1 MLYENSAHNGS
12 FRTKPNFR
20 YQTVPSE
27 LPMLELDQVNKTY
40 ATPQGPL
47 RVLNDVTLHLAPGQ
61 SLALMG
67 ESGSG
72 KSTLL
77 HLAAGLDL
85 PDQGNITLAGQNI
98 ASLTE
103 PARAKLRCDQVGL
116 VFQQFHLI
124 PSLTVIDNLR
134 LQARLARREDVAWTA
149 HLIERLGLH
158 GLEKRY
164 PEQLSGG
171 QQQRL
176 AIGRALAP
184 RPPLLLADEPT
195 GNLDESTA
203 GEVLELLLSLVRE
216 TQCALLV
223 VTHSPQVAA
232 PLDRCL
238 RLRHGQ
244 LVSTVHD

>member
-1 MLYENSAHNGS
+1 
-12 FRTKPNFR
+12 
-20 YQTVPSE
+20 
-27 LPMLELDQVNKTY
+27 MLEFNQVHKAY

-47 RVLNDVTLHLAPGQ
+47 EVLTAVDLELRPGG

-85 PDQGNITLAGQNI
+85 PDSGEVVVAGRSVSTLD
-98 ASLTE
+98 E
-103 PARAKLRCDQVGL
+103 PDRARLRRETLGL
-116 VFQQFHLI
+116 VFQQFHLV
-124 PSLTVIDNLR
+124 PSLNVIDNLR
-134 LQARLARREDVAWTA
+134 LQARLAKRETPEWSA
-149 HLIERLGLH
+149 HLMERLGLA
-158 GLEKRY
+158 GLERRY

-184 RPPLLLADEPT
+184 RPALLLADEPT
-195 GNLDESTA
+195 GNLDETTA
-203 GEVLELLLSLVRE
+203 GEVLELLLDLVRE
-216 TQCALLV
+216 AGSALLM
-223 VTHSPQVAA
+223 VTHSLRVAA

-238 RLRHGQ
+238 RLTHGR
-244 LVSTVHD
+244 LEPPSGAEASHR

>member
-1 MLYENSAHNGS
+1 
-12 FRTKPNFR
+12 
-20 YQTVPSE
+20 
-27 LPMLELDQVNKTY
+27 MLELHQVHKTY
-40 ATPQGPL
+40 TTPQGRLKVLDDVSL
-47 RVLNDVTLHLAPGQ
+47 RLSSGQ

-77 HLAAGLDL
+77 HLAAGLDI
-85 PDQGNITLAGQNI
+85 PDQGRITLNEQNVS
-98 ASLTE
+98 SLAE
-103 PARAKLRCDQVGL
+103 SARAKLRCEKLGL
-116 VFQQFHLI
+116 VFQQFHLV

-134 LQARLARREDVAWTA
+134 LQARLAKREDAEWAA
-149 HLIERLGLH
+149 HLIKRLGLE
-158 GLEKRY
+158 GLEQRY

-195 GNLDESTA
+195 GNLDETTA

-232 PLDRCL
+232 PLDHCL
-238 RLRHGQ
+238 RLHHGR
-244 LVSTVHD
+244 LINATL

>member
-1 MLYENSAHNGS
+1 
-12 FRTKPNFR
+12 
-20 YQTVPSE
+20 
-27 LPMLELDQVNKTY
+27 MLEFRQVHKAY

-47 RVLNDVTLHLAPGQ
+47 TVLAGIDLTLAPGE

-85 PDQGNITLAGQNI
+85 PDAGEVRLAGRTI
-98 ASLTE
+98 SSLRE
-103 PARAKLRCDQVGL
+103 PERARLRREAVGL
-116 VFQQFHLI
+116 VFQQFHLV
-124 PSLTVIDNLR
+124 PSLSVFDNLR
-134 LQARLARREDVAWTA
+134 LQARLAGVEDPDWSAE
-149 HLIERLGLH
+149 LIRRLGLA
-158 GLEKRY
+158 GMERRY

-184 RPPLLLADEPT
+184 RPALLLADEPT
-195 GNLDESTA
+195 GNLDETTA
-203 GEVLELLLSLVRE
+203 GEVLELLLGLVRQAGC
-216 TQCALLV
+216 TLLM

-238 RLRHGQ
+238 VLSRGRLAPRDTAEA
-244 LVSTVHD
+244 SA

>member
-1 MLYENSAHNGS
+1 
-12 FRTKPNFR
+12 
-20 YQTVPSE
+20 
-27 LPMLELDQVNKTY
+27 MLEFHQVHKTY
-40 ATPQGPL
+40 TTPQGPL
-47 RVLNDVTLHLAPGQ
+47 NVLNDVSLRLAAGE

-85 PDQGNITLAGQNI
+85 PDQGTISFENQNV
-98 ASLTE
+98 ASLPE
-103 PARAKLRCDQVGL
+103 PTRAKLRREQLGL
-116 VFQQFHLI
+116 VFQQFHLV

-134 LQARLARREDVAWTA
+134 LQARLANRDDAAWA
-149 HLIERLGLH
+149 DYLIERLGLH
-158 GLEKRY
+158 GMEKRY

-195 GNLDESTA
+195 GNLDETTA
-203 GEVLELLLSLVRE
+203 GEVLELLLSLIRE
-216 TQCALLV
+216 TQCALLI

-238 RLRHGQ
+238 RLSHGH
-244 LVSTVHD
+244 LLEAAL

>member
-1 MLYENSAHNGS
+1 
-12 FRTKPNFR
+12 
-20 YQTVPSE
+20 
-27 LPMLELDQVNKTY
+27 MLELHQVHKTY

-47 RVLNDVTLHLAPGQ
+47 RVLNNVSLRLAPGQ

-85 PDQGNITLAGQNI
+85 PDQGHITLASKNLT
-98 ASLTE
+98 SLAE
-103 PARAKLRCDQVGL
+103 PARARLRREQLGL
-116 VFQQFHLI
+116 VFQQFHLV

-134 LQARLARREDVAWTA
+134 LQARLAKRDDAEWSAY
-149 HLIERLGLH
+149 LIERLGLK
-158 GLEKRY
+158 GLEKRH

-195 GNLDESTA
+195 GNLDETTA
-203 GEVLELLLSLVRE
+203 GEVLKLLLSLVRE

-223 VTHSPQVAA
+223 VTHSTQVAA

-244 LVSTVHD
+244 LVSSTP

>member
-1 MLYENSAHNGS
+1 
-12 FRTKPNFR
+12 
-20 YQTVPSE
+20 
-27 LPMLELDQVNKTY
+27 MLEFRQVHKAY

-47 RVLNDVTLHLAPGQ
+47 EVLAGADLTLANGE

-85 PDQGNITLAGQNI
+85 PDRGEVRVGGEVVSSLAE
-98 ASLTE
+98 AD
-103 PARAKLRCDQVGL
+103 RAKLRRETLGL
-116 VFQQFHLI
+116 VFQQFHLV
-124 PSLTVIDNLR
+124 PSLTVRDNLR
-134 LQARLARREDVAWTA
+134 LQARLAGRERPDWTA
-149 HLIERLGLH
+149 ELIKRLGLA

-184 RPPLLLADEPT
+184 RPALLLADEPT
-195 GNLDESTA
+195 GNLDEGSA
-203 GEVLELLLSLVRE
+203 DDVLALLLTLVRD
-216 TQCALLV
+216 TGCALLV
-223 VTHSPQVAA
+223 VTHSPRVAA
-232 PLDRCL
+232 PLDR
-238 RLRHGQ
+238 RLNLTHGRLTPLATGQ
-244 LVSTVHD
+244 DACA

>member
-1 MLYENSAHNGS
+1 
-12 FRTKPNFR
+12 
-20 YQTVPSE
+20 
-27 LPMLELDQVNKTY
+27 MLELHQVHKTY
-40 ATPQGPL
+40 KTPQGWL
-47 RVLNDVTLHLAPGQ
+47 NVLDNVSFRLGSGQ
-61 SLALMG
+61 SMALMG

-85 PDQGNITLAGQNI
+85 PDTGRITLAGNNV
-98 ASLTE
+98 ASLAE
-103 PARAKLRCDQVGL
+103 PARAKLRRESLGL
-116 VFQQFHLI
+116 VFQQFHLV

-134 LQARLARREDVAWTA
+134 LQARLANRETA
-149 HLIERLGLH
+149 EWSTYLIQRLGLE

-195 GNLDESTA
+195 GNLDEITA
-203 GEVLELLLSLVRE
+203 GEVLELLVSLVHE

-244 LVSTVHD
+244 LVSVAL

>member
-1 MLYENSAHNGS
+1 
-12 FRTKPNFR
+12 
-20 YQTVPSE
+20 
-27 LPMLELDQVNKTY
+27 MLEFRQVHKAY

-47 RVLNDVTLHLAPGQ
+47 TVLAGVDLTLGAGE

-85 PDQGNITLAGQNI
+85 PDRGEVGLDGRAISSLAEPER
-98 ASLTE
+98 ARLRRESL
-103 PARAKLRCDQVGL
+103 GL
-116 VFQQFHLI
+116 VFQQFHLV
-124 PSLTVIDNLR
+124 PSLSVVDNLR
-134 LQARLARREDVAWTA
+134 LQARLARREDPAWTA
-149 HLIERLGLH
+149 ELIERLGLAGRERH
-158 GLEKRY
+158 Y

-184 RPPLLLADEPT
+184 RPALLLADEPT
-195 GNLDESTA
+195 GNLDEASA
-203 GEVLELLLSLVRE
+203 DEVLALLRALVHD
-216 TQCALLV
+216 TGCALLM
-223 VTHSPQVAA
+223 VTHSPRVAA

-238 RLRHGQ
+238 QLSHGQ
-244 LVSTVHD
+244 LTAHGQPMPRGQQPEPPPCA

>member
-1 MLYENSAHNGS
+1 
-12 FRTKPNFR
+12 
-20 YQTVPSE
+20 
-27 LPMLELDQVNKTY
+27 MLELHQIHKTY

-47 RVLNDVTLHLAPGQ
+47 KVLEDVSFRLASGQ
-61 SLALMG
+61 SMALMG

-85 PDQGNITLAGQNI
+85 PDQGNITLAGNNI
-98 ASLTE
+98 ASLSE
-103 PARAKLRCDQVGL
+103 PSRAKLRRENLGL
-116 VFQQFHLI
+116 VFQQFHLV

-134 LQARLARREDVAWTA
+134 LQARLAGRDNADWTA
-149 HLIERLGLH
+149 HLLERLGLTSKA
-158 GLEKRY
+158 KRY

-195 GNLDESTA
+195 GNLDETTA

-223 VTHSPQVAA
+223 VTHSQQVAA

-238 RLRHGQ
+238 HLRHGQ
-244 LVSTVHD
+244 LINSAHV

>member
-1 MLYENSAHNGS
+1 
-12 FRTKPNFR
+12 
-20 YQTVPSE
+20 
-27 LPMLELDQVNKTY
+27 MLEFRQVHKSY

-47 RVLNDVTLHLAPGQ
+47 QVLDGIDLRLDAGE

-85 PDQGNITLAGQNI
+85 PEAGEVTVAGQ
-98 ASLTE
+98 AVSSLEE
-103 PARAKLRCDQVGL
+103 PARARLRRDTLGL
-116 VFQQFHLI
+116 VFQQFHLV
-124 PSLTVIDNLR
+124 PSLNVGDNLR
-134 LQARLARREDVAWTA
+134 LQARLARRDDAEWAG
-149 HLIERLGLH
+149 HLIERLGLA
-158 GLEKRY
+158 GMEKRY

-184 RPPLLLADEPT
+184 RPALLLADEPT
-195 GNLDESTA
+195 GNLDETSA
-203 GEVLELLLSLVRE
+203 GEVLGLLLSLVSE
-216 TQCALLV
+216 AGSALLL
-223 VTHSPQVAA
+223 VTHSHQVAA

-238 RLRHGQ
+238 YLSHGRI
-244 LVSTVHD
+244 S

>member
-1 MLYENSAHNGS
+1 
-12 FRTKPNFR
+12 
-20 YQTVPSE
+20 
-27 LPMLELDQVNKTY
+27 MLELHQVHKTY
-40 ATPQGPL
+40 TTPQGPL
-47 RVLNDVTLHLAPGQ
+47 KVLDDVSLRLAPGQ

-85 PDQGNITLAGQNI
+85 PDQGSITLAGQNVSTL
-98 ASLTE
+98 AE
-103 PARAKLRCDQVGL
+103 PDRAKLRREKLGL
-116 VFQQFHLI
+116 VFQQFHLV

-134 LQARLARREDVAWTA
+134 LQARLANRNDTDWTA
-149 HLIERLGLH
+149 YLIARLGLE

-195 GNLDESTA
+195 GNLDETTA
-203 GEVLELLLSLVRE
+203 GKVLELLLSLVRE

-223 VTHSPQVAA
+223 VTHSLQVAA

-244 LVSTVHD
+244 LINTVT

>member
-1 MLYENSAHNGS
+1 MLKFH
-12 FRTKPNFR
+12 
-20 YQTVPSE
+20 
-27 LPMLELDQVNKTY
+27 QVHKAY

-47 RVLNDVTLHLAPGQ
+47 RVLDGVDMDLEKGQ

-85 PDQGNITLAGQNI
+85 PDAGKITFQGISIATLDEPGRARLRRQ
-98 ASLTE
+98 SL
-103 PARAKLRCDQVGL
+103 GL
-116 VFQQFHLI
+116 VFQQFHLV
-124 PSLTVIDNLR
+124 PSLNASDNLR
-134 LQARLARREDVAWTA
+134 LQARLAGRENLAWTR
-149 HLIERLGLH
+149 HLVERLGLT
-158 GLEKRY
+158 GLEQRY

-184 RPPLLLADEPT
+184 RPALLLADEPT
-195 GNLDESTA
+195 GNLDETSAKDVLTLM
-203 GEVLELLLSLVRE
+203 LELVQESGS
-216 TQCALLV
+216 ALLL
-223 VTHSPQVAA
+223 VTHSLQVAA

-238 RLRHGQ
+238 KLTRGHLAEPAA
-244 LVSTVHD
+244 

>member
-1 MLYENSAHNGS
+1 
-12 FRTKPNFR
+12 
-20 YQTVPSE
+20 
-27 LPMLELDQVNKTY
+27 MLELRQVHKTY

-47 RVLNDVTLHLAPGQ
+47 RVLAGIDLRLAAGE

-85 PDQGNITLAGQNI
+85 PDTGEVSVAGHTISTLD
-98 ASLTE
+98 E
-103 PARAKLRCDQVGL
+103 PARARLRRDTLGL
-116 VFQQFHLI
+116 VFQQFHLV
-124 PSLTVIDNLR
+124 PSLNVHDNLR
-134 LQARLARREDVAWTA
+134 LQARLAGRETPQWSA
-149 HLIERLGLH
+149 HLAERLGLA

-184 RPPLLLADEPT
+184 RPALLLADEPT

-203 GEVLELLLSLVRE
+203 GEVLELLMGLVHE
-216 TQCALLV
+216 AGSALLM

-238 RLRHGQ
+238 RLTHGQ
-244 LVSTVHD
+244 LASLITEGPGR